1 DQIHRNYLHTIGN
14 LTLTGSNEPM
24 GNALFATKRNVFAAS
39 NFALSKMLAQCTCWG
54 PAEITARADSLG
66 ETALNIWPRPSIDEV
81 RSSDDPTGHKPSSFT
96 LFGEEHPVTTWRE
109 TLIQTAQLLAQLH
122 GVEEF
127 AARTQA
133 VTGSRRQY
141 IAFSRDGMAT
151 PYPIPG
157 TP

>member
-1 DQIHRNYLHTIGN
+1 
-14 LTLTGSNEPM
+14 
-24 GNALFATKRNVFAAS
+24 
-39 NFALSKMLAQCTCWG
+39 
-54 PAEITARADSLG
+54 
-66 ETALNIWPRPSIDEV
+66 TALNIWPRPSIDEV

-157 TP
+157 TPLWIETNLSSRHILSIISQLLRACGHNETE